1 MLPAN
6 EIHLWFLEVDQDNP
20 AHDAAGE
27 AILSAH
33 ELERAARFRFPRDRR
48 LFRAA
53 HTFLRETLGRYLH
66 RSPAELTFLAGSH
79 GRPELTGGEL
89 RFNLTHTNGF
99 AACVITQ
106 HADCGVDAEPID
118 RTTDIELVSKNV
130 FTDEERSA
138 IHARPESQRA
148 KQFFQFWT
156 LKEAYIK
163 ARGLGLSLPL
173 KEISFHVDD
182 VEPTVSF
189 GPRIADD
196 PAHWRFWSGMATAR
210 HHYAVAVKNSVA
222 IRSAAINLRIY
233 R

>member
-20 AHDAAGE
+20 TNDTTGE

-66 RSPAELTFLAGSH
+66 RSPAELTFLVGSH
-79 GRPELTGGEL
+79 GRPELEGAEL

-99 AACVITQ
+99 AACVITAQ
-106 HADCGVDAEPID
+106 ADCGVDAEPID
-118 RTTDIELVSKNV
+118 RRTDIELVSKNV
-130 FTDEERSA
+130 FTDKERSTIQA
-138 IHARPESQRA
+138 SPESQRA
-148 KQFFQFWT
+148 NQFFQFWT

-182 VEPTVSF
+182 TEPTVTF

-210 HHYAVAVKNSVA
+210 HQYAIAIKNSVA
-222 IRSAAINLRIY
+222 ISNAEMNLRIY

>member
-1 MLPAN
+1 MPPAN

-20 AHDAAGE
+20 AHDATGE
-27 AILSAH
+27 AILSAQ
-33 ELERAARFRFPRDRR
+33 ELQRAARFRFPRDRR

-66 RSPAELTFLAGSH
+66 RSPAELTFLTGSH
-79 GRPELTGGEL
+79 GRPELACGGM

-99 AACVITQ
+99 AACVITSQ
-106 HADCGVDAEPID
+106 ADCGVDAEPID
-118 RTTDIELVSKNV
+118 RRTDIELVSKNV
-130 FTDEERSA
+130 FTDEERAA
-138 IHARPESQRA
+138 IRSHPEIHRP

-173 KEISFHVDD
+173 KEISFQVED

-210 HHYAVAVKNSVA
+210 HHYGVAVRIDSDLNTTEM
-222 IRSAAINLRIY
+222 NLRIFC
-233 R
+233 